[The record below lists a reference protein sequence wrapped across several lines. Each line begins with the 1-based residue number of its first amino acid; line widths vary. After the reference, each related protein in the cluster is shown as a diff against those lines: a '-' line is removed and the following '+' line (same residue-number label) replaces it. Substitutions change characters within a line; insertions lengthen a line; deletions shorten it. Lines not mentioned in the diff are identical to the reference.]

1 MMQRKAL
8 PPRSRLYDSEAMLIL
23 IDNPERR
30 AELISRVRARID
42 CEIEEVSEALCE
54 GRPATRAL
62 RLLETLTKILA
73 ELEVQK

>member
-1 MMQRKAL
+1 
-8 PPRSRLYDSEAMLIL
+8 MLIL